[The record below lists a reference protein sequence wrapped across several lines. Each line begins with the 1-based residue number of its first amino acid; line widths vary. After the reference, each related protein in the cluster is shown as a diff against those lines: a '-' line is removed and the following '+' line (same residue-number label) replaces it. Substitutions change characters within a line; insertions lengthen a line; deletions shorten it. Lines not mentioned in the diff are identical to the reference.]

1 MKYIHIVAIFLGIM
15 ATAYGDGTNSPATDP
30 VIARVLDRNILL
42 SEQTDLNGI
51 IFGALMERYSEGCA
65 KPTQADIAPF
75 VESTERHKTARI
87 KDWETERDELSR
99 QLESDALSESERST
113 ITSNFN
119 KVDKRLKMD
128 AVFAEKAASDP
139 EDSRKTEERIAESF
153 VRAWKVNL
161 ALYEQYGGRVIF
173 QQAGVEPLDAY
184 RLFLQ
189 EQEAAGN
196 FQILDKQ
203 YEASF
208 WNYFTNDTMH
218 SFYPTDEGDKFMRTP
233 WWLSSEK
240 PEE

>member
-1 MKYIHIVAIFLGIM
+1 M
-15 ATAYGDGTNSPATDP
+15 ATAYGDGTNSPAADP
-30 VIARVLDRNILL
+30 VIARVLDRDIRL
-42 SEQTDLNGI
+42 SEQADLNGI
-51 IFGALMERYSEGCA
+51 IFGSLMERYAEGCS
-65 KPTQADIAPF
+65 KPTPADIAPF
-75 VESTERHKTARI
+75 VESTKRHKTARL

-99 QLESDALSESERST
+99 QLESDALSESERSI

-128 AVFAEKAASDP
+128 AMFTEKAASDP
-139 EDSRKTEERIAESF
+139 EESRKTEERIAENF

-161 ALYEQYGGRVIF
+161 ALYEKYGGRVIF

-218 SFYPTDEGDKFMRTP
+218 SFYPADEGDKFMRTP
-233 WWLSSEK
+233 WWLSIEK

>member
-1 MKYIHIVAIFLGIM
+1 MKYIRILAVLLGIM
-15 ATAYGDGTNSPATDP
+15 ATAYGNGTNSPATDP
-30 VIARVLDRNILL
+30 VIARVLDRDIRL
-42 SEQTDLNGI
+42 SEQSDLNGI
-51 IFGALMERYSEGCA
+51 ILGALMERYAEGFA
-65 KPTQADIAPF
+65 KPTQADIAAF
-75 VESTERHKTARI
+75 VGSTEQHKTARL
-87 KDWETERDELSR
+87 KDWESERDELSR
-99 QLESDALSESERST
+99 QLESDALSESERSI

-128 AVFAEKAASDP
+128 AVFAEKAASAP
-139 EDSRKTEERIAESF
+139 EESRKINEQIAAAF
-153 VRAWKVNL
+153 VRSWKVNL

-184 RLFLQ
+184 RLFLR

-218 SFYPTDEGDKFMRTP
+218 SFYPADEGDKFMRTP

-240 PEE
+240 PKE

>member
-1 MKYIHIVAIFLGIM
+1 MKYKHILALFLGIV
-15 ATAYGDGTNSPATDP
+15 AAAYGDGTNSTAADP
-30 VIARVLDRNILL
+30 VIARVLDRDIRL
-42 SEQTDLNGI
+42 SEQTDLNDI
-51 IFGALMERYSEGCA
+51 ILGSLMKRYAEGHGA
-65 KPTQADIAPF
+65 PTQADIAAF
-75 VESTERHKTARI
+75 VATTEKKNAARR
-87 KDWETERDELSR
+87 KAWEAERNELSR
-99 QLESDALSESERST
+99 KLESDALSESERSN
-113 ITSNFN
+113 IASNFN

-128 AVFAEKAASDP
+128 AVFAEKAASAP
-139 EDSRKTEERIAESF
+139 EESRKIDEQIAEAF
-153 VRAWKVNL
+153 VRAWKGNL

-189 EQEAAGN
+189 EQQAAGN

-218 SFYPTDEGDKFMRTP
+218 SFYPADKGDKFMRTP